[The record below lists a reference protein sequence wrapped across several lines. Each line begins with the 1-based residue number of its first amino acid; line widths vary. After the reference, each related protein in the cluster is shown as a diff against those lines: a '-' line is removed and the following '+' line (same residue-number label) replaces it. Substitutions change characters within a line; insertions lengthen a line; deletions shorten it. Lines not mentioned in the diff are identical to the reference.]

1 MCRGVTVRSTAVAA
15 ASRKSECRYNG
26 APLALLADMRTVT
39 LLLLLTSLAVP
50 CSVARAQEAEPAEGT
65 RIESAEVS
73 GFAIDQLSP
82 GLQRDIEGLKG
93 ERFERGR
100 IDRLAQRI
108 EEEHPEVVAAVRTVP
123 RPDDEIR
130 VIFLVARISDDGDL
144 VSNIN
149 ARYPVESVEVQGIR
163 YTDISQT
170 LRDRMQRLVGGR
182 LDADEADDLIDQLR
196 AERPGYDVS
205 RRIERGSRPGRI
217 RVVFEFSETERL
229 RWIPFTRSRSRYVYH
244 SDQGWSGVH
253 DIPMGGRYNRAT
265 VGFAFSNSDDLIEEY
280 SGVRLRFESRRV
292 GTERVGLS
300 LEVSRLNNTFREPTL
315 TALSTNPAIPE
326 PYRTRLT
333 VEPIGTVALTRQVR
347 VFGGVSF
354 SNLVALSH
362 SPDSQMANTVIG
374 GLAYAQRWDHD
385 SVSRSNVDAGYEIRA
400 SALDSDLSYKRHFG
414 HASYR
419 YDHDNN
425 TVIASAFLGRLTGDA
440 PLFER
445 FSLGDT
451 STLRGWNKFDIAP
464 AGGDHV
470 FHQSLE
476 YRFHNVGLFL
486 DAGSVWDAGTDKRLR
501 TSTGFGILGDN
512 FFLTLAFP
520 LNEGGANGTF
530 MMGVRF

>member
-1 MCRGVTVRSTAVAA
+1 MCPLVTVRRHGNAGR
-15 ASRKSECRYNG
+15 SRKCASRYNG
-26 APLALLADMRTVT
+26 PPLALLADMRIVT
-39 LLLLLTSLAVP
+39 LLLLLASLAVP
-50 CSVARAQEAEPAEGT
+50 CAVARAQEPEPAEGT

-82 GLQRDIEGLKG
+82 GLQRDIESLKG
-93 ERFERGR
+93 ERFERDR
-100 IDRLAQRI
+100 INRLVERI
-108 EEEHPEVVAAVRTVP
+108 EEEHPEVVAAVRTVS
-123 RPDDEIR
+123 RPDDQVR
-130 VIFLVARISDDGDL
+130 VIFLIARISDDGDL

-149 ARYPVESVEVQGIR
+149 ARYTVESVEIQGVPEG
-163 YTDISQT
+163 TISQS
-170 LRDRMQRLVGGR
+170 LRDRLQRLVGGR
-182 LDADEADDLIDQLR
+182 LDTEADDLIDELR

-205 RRIERGSRPGRI
+205 RRIQRGTKPGQI

-229 RWIPFTRSRSRYVYH
+229 RWIPFIRSRSRYVYH
-244 SDQGWSGVH
+244 SEQGWSGVH

-265 VGFAFSNSDDLIEEY
+265 VGFAFSNSDDLVEEY
-280 SGVRLRFESRRV
+280 SGFRVRFESRRV

-300 LEVSRLNNTFREPTL
+300 LEVSRFNNTFREPTL
-315 TALSTNPAIPE
+315 TALSANPAIPE

-362 SPDSQMANTVIG
+362 SPDSQMASTVIG
-374 GLAYAQRWDHD
+374 GLAYTQRWDLD
-385 SVSRSNVDAGYEIRA
+385 SKSRSNVDAGYEIRS
-400 SALDSDLSYKRHFG
+400 SALDSDLSYRRHFG

-419 YDHDNN
+419 YDHDDN
-425 TVIASAFLGRLTGDA
+425 TVIASVFLGRVTGNA

-486 DAGSVWDAGTDKRLR
+486 DAGSVWDTGTDKRIR

-520 LNEGGANGTF
+520 INEGGANGTF
-530 MMGVRF
+530 MVGVRF